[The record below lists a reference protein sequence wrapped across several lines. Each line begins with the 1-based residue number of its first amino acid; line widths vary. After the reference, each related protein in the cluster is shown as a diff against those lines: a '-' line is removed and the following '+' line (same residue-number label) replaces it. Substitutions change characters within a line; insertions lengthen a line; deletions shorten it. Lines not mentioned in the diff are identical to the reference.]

1 MGSGRRSKE
10 GETTLED
17 NILDNINNIFDNIF
31 DNIYDI
37 LNNIFVDTNHNTLC
51 ADLKIHISVSHFAGA
66 SQRRIVTSL
75 NSRLRVS
82 IMLETQQGK
91 EEEAEGGE
99 EEEEN
104 ITQKVVIMFIIIMVM
119 IVRHS
124 WKNAQRNCSF
134 LDIIGTYYISVGHL
148 VWMIRILKVHCVN
161 K

>member
-17 NILDNINNIFDNIF
+17 NILDNINNIFDNI
-31 DNIYDI
+31 DDI
-37 LNNIFVDTNHNTLC
+37 LNNIFVDTNHTTLC

-91 EEEAEGGE
+91 EEAEGGE
-99 EEEEN
+99 EEEES
-104 ITQKVVIMFIIIMVM
+104 ITQKVVIMFIMFIITMVK

-124 WKNAQRNCSF
+124 WKMRR
-134 LDIIGTYYISVGHL
+134 
-148 VWMIRILKVHCVN
+148 RIVLS
-161 K
+161 

>member
-91 EEEAEGGE
+91 EEAEGGE
-99 EEEEN
+99 EEEES
-104 ITQKVVIMFIIIMVM
+104 ITQKVVIMFIMFIITMVK

-124 WKNAQRNCSF
+124 WKMRR
-134 LDIIGTYYISVGHL
+134 
-148 VWMIRILKVHCVN
+148 RIVLS
-161 K
+161 

>member
-1 MGSGRRSKE
+1 M
-10 GETTLED
+10 ED
-17 NILDNINNIFDNIF
+17 NILDNINNIFDNI
-31 DNIYDI
+31 DEI
-37 LNNIFVDTNHNTLC
+37 LNNIFVDTNHTTLC

-66 SQRRIVTSL
+66 SKRRIVTSL

-134 LDIIGTYYISVGHL
+134 LDIIGTYYMSVGHL

>member
-1 MGSGRRSKE
+1 M
-10 GETTLED
+10 ED

-66 SQRRIVTSL
+66 SKRRIVTSS
-75 NSRLRVS
+75 NSRLRIS

-99 EEEEN
+99 EEEES
-104 ITQKVVIMFIIIMVM
+104 ITQKVFIMFIMFMVM

-134 LDIIGTYYISVGHL
+134 LDIIGTYYMSVGHL
-148 VWMIRILKVHCVN
+148 VWMKRILKVHCIN

>member
-17 NILDNINNIFDNIF
+17 NILDNINNIFDNI
-31 DNIYDI
+31 DDI

-99 EEEEN
+99 EEEES
-104 ITQKVVIMFIIIMVM
+104 ITQKVVIMFIMFIIIMVM

-124 WKNAQRNCSF
+124 GKNAQRNCSF
-134 LDIIGTYYISVGHL
+134 LDIIGTYYMSVGHL

>member
-1 MGSGRRSKE
+1 M
-10 GETTLED
+10 
-17 NILDNINNIFDNIF
+17 
-31 DNIYDI
+31 
-37 LNNIFVDTNHNTLC
+37 NNIFVDTNHTTLC

-99 EEEEN
+99 EEEES

-124 WKNAQRNCSF
+124 WRNAQRNCSF
-134 LDIIGTYYISVGHL
+134 IDIICTYYMSVGHL

>member
-17 NILDNINNIFDNIF
+17 NIFDNINNIFDNI
-31 DNIYDI
+31 DDI
-37 LNNIFVDTNHNTLC
+37 LNNIFVDTNHTTLC
-51 ADLKIHISVSHFAGA
+51 ADLKIHISESHFAGA
-66 SQRRIVTSL
+66 SKRRIVTSS
-75 NSRLRVS
+75 NSHLRVS

-99 EEEEN
+99 EEEES
-104 ITQKVVIMFIIIMVM
+104 ITQKVFIMFIMFMVM

-134 LDIIGTYYISVGHL
+134 LDIIGTNYMLVGHL